1 MTHRIARPL
10 QSKAPDSPTATIQ
23 GAPVKE
29 SGTTEEAVSY
39 DARFLDADRQLN
51 ETYSTLRA
59 KLSPTQRDQ
68 LKEQQRAWI
77 NRRNEAAQLANG
89 EAQESS
95 LENPTDVAD
104 REVLKM
110 TQARTEQFKQWLEK
124 LKSDPKYNPIEA
136 ETYSDRADADAKEKR
151 YDAAVQDMQKAI
163 ELDPKN
169 GEYYTELGWYQLFN
183 RKPRESIAASLKA
196 LELSPADSVLI
207 KGNLAHGYLFDN
219 QFDKAKAIY
228 LENRDAKIDDER
240 TFKQAALDDFQ
251 EFEEAGITHSDM
263 EKIKALLPASPKSD
277 TEKH

>member
-1 MTHRIARPL
+1 
-10 QSKAPDSPTATIQ
+10 
-23 GAPVKE
+23 
-29 SGTTEEAVSY
+29 
-39 DARFLDADRQLN
+39 
-51 ETYSTLRA
+51 
-59 KLSPTQRDQ
+59 
-68 LKEQQRAWI
+68 
-77 NRRNEAAQLANG
+77 
-89 EAQESS
+89 
-95 LENPTDVAD
+95 
-104 REVLKM
+104 M

-183 RKPRESIAASLKA
+183 GKPRESIAASLKA
-196 LELSPADSVLI
+196 LELSPNDSVLI